1 MSAARAS
8 KAGTR
13 GVGAGADPAPPVRRA
28 ALWVPDWPVVAAMG
42 QAGLGAETP
51 AAVLHGRGMLAVSA
65 AARAAG
71 VRRGM
76 RKRQAQ
82 RACPELA
89 ILPHD
94 EGRDARAFEEV
105 ALGAE
110 EVVSGVE
117 VTRPGLLMIP
127 ADGASRFHGGEQ
139 ALVEALVVA
148 ATERSGA
155 EVNVGIAD
163 GLLAAV
169 EAARGS
175 LVVPAGES
183 SAYLSPLPASTLT
196 HVAVERRHLSAVED
210 LVGVLDRLGIR
221 TLGDFAALSFGDV
234 LARFG
239 STGAWAHR
247 LAEGGDLLPPVL
259 RRTEQD
265 IAVRYDF
272 EDPPSNVEQAAF
284 VASHVAGLL
293 DAALRDAGVRCLRVS
308 ITVATER
315 GEELER
321 TWRTDVGP
329 REGAFARHMADRI
342 RWQLEGWLSGITLGP
357 EASALTAITLTARDV
372 IGGGAEQAF
381 LWGGVSGADGRAHR
395 AMERIQGLAGA
406 EAVLVATEQGGR
418 TPRDRASLVAF
429 GQEGAAMR
437 RVDRPWPGQLPDPAP
452 ATVLVAPEPVRVLD
466 AGGRDVVV
474 TERLYVSAP
483 PTWVALPGEGGEEA
497 SVPVPVDAWAG
508 PWPVVERWWSEDA
521 SRRAY
526 LQVALADGRALLV
539 ATRGGEWALEAVYD

>member
-1 MSAARAS
+1 VSAGVGVSAAP
-8 KAGTR
+8 TT
-13 GVGAGADPAPPVRRA
+13 APPVRRA
-28 ALWVPDWPVVAAMG
+28 ALWVPDWPVVAAMA
-42 QAGLGAETP
+42 QAGLGSETP

-110 EVVSGVE
+110 VVVSGIE

-127 ADGASRFHGGEQ
+127 AGGAARFHGGER

-169 EAARGS
+169 EAARES
-175 LVVPAGES
+175 LIVPPGAS
-183 SAYLSPLPASTLT
+183 PAYLAPLPASTLT
-196 HVAVERRHLSAVED
+196 HVAVERRHLASVED
-210 LVGVLDRLGIR
+210 LVSVLDRLGIR
-221 TLGDFAALSFGDV
+221 TLGDFAALPFADV

-239 STGAWAHR
+239 SVGAWAHR
-247 LAEGGDLLPPVL
+247 LASGGDLAPPVL

-272 EDPPSNVEQAAF
+272 EDPPTNVEQAAF
-284 VASHVAGLL
+284 VARHVAGLL
-293 DAALRDAGVRCLRVS
+293 DSALRDAGVRCLRVS
-308 ITVATER
+308 IAVATER

-329 REGAFARHMADRI
+329 REGAFARHMADRV

-418 TPRDRASLVAF
+418 SPRDRASLIPF
-429 GQEGAAMR
+429 GQVGRAAR

-474 TERLYVSAP
+474 TERLYVSAA
-483 PTWVALPGEGGEEA
+483 PTWVAMPDAEPE
-497 SVPVPVDAWAG
+497 PVDAWAG

-526 LQVALADGRALLV
+526 LQVALRDGRAVLV
-539 ATRGGEWALEAVYD
+539 ASRQGQWTLEAVYD